1 MSFIEAIKAKAKAQK
16 KTIVLPETS
25 DERTIEAAILVLK
38 EEFANIILLGD
49 KEEILTKAR
58 ELNLAEISQEQALAY
73 LEKAT
78 FINPKESSL
87 LEEFIAL
94 FVELRGQKGM
104 DATKARELLLGDKL
118 YFGAALV
125 KSSKADGMVAGAIHA
140 TSDVLR
146 AALQIVGTAKDAA
159 VVSSFFIMVM
169 PDNTYGENGILVF
182 SDCALCQNPTPQELA
197 HIAISSAKS
206 FQSVIKAT
214 PYVAMLSHSTY
225 GSAKHDDVS
234 KVVQATKI
242 AKELAPNI
250 AIDGEL
256 QLDAAIVPSVGS
268 SKAKGSNVA
277 GKANVLIFPDL
288 DAGNIGYKLVQRF
301 AKAEAYGP
309 ISQGMAAPINDL
321 SRGCSA
327 LDIVGVV
334 ALTALQA
341 QS

>member
-1 MSFIEAIKAKAKAQK
+1 MSFIEQVKAQAKTQK

-25 DERTIEAAILVLK
+25 DERTIQAAALVLQ
-38 EEFANIILLGD
+38 EGFADIILLGS
-49 KEEILTKAR
+49 KQEILANAAPEHKP
-58 ELNLAEISQEQALAY
+58 LLEQ
-73 LEKAT
+73 AT
-78 FINPKESSL
+78 FINPTESTL
-87 LEEFIAL
+87 LDEFVAL
-94 FVELRGQKGM
+94 FVQLRGHKGM
-104 DATKARELLLGDKL
+104 DEAKARELLTKDFL

-125 KSSKADGMVAGAIHA
+125 KSGKAHGMVAGAIHA

-146 AALQIVGTAKDAA
+146 AALQIVGTAKDSAL
-159 VVSSFFIMVM
+159 VSSFFVMVV
-169 PDNTYGENGILVF
+169 PECEYGHKSGGDGILVF
-182 SDCALCQNPTPQELA
+182 ADCGLCQNPSAQELA

-234 KVVQATKI
+234 KVVEATQI
-242 AKELAPNI
+242 AKELAPEI

-256 QLDAAIVPSVGS
+256 QLDAAIVPSVGA
-268 SKAKGSNVA
+268 SKAKGSPVA
-277 GKANVLIFPDL
+277 GKANVLVFPDL
-288 DAGNIGYKLVQRF
+288 DSGNIGYKLVQRF
-301 AKAEAYGP
+301 AKAQAYGP
-309 ISQGMAAPINDL
+309 VTQGMAAPVNDL

-327 LDIVGVV
+327 ADIVGVV